1 MKASRVPRV
10 NSLLQE
16 VLTETLR
23 KDVKNPHIHPLTT
36 ITHVEVTNDLHH
48 AKVYVSVMG
57 SEQEQ
62 KETLDALNGA
72 AGFIAVHSSKKVSL
86 RFFPELIFRLDR
98 SAEHAAHIEAL
109 LNKVIPKE
117 DTNTIASE

>member
-10 NSLLQE
+10 NSLLLE

-36 ITHVEVTNDLHH
+36 ITHVEVTNDLQH
-48 AKVYVSVMG
+48 AKVYVSVMA

-62 KETLDALNGA
+62 KETVEALNGA
-72 AGFIAVHSSKKVSL
+72 AGFIAVHGSKKVSL
-86 RFFPELIFRLDR
+86 RFFPALIFKLDR
-98 SAEHAAHIEAL
+98 SAEHAAHIEEL
-109 LNKVIPKE
+109 LNKVIPKTE
-117 DTNTIASE
+117 SDA